1 MKKFIRI
8 AAALAA
14 LFVVVSCRKYSS
26 GNITYPAPAEP
37 RTIRFQLYT
46 NQNFSDNSSVI
57 NFSLFIRDA
66 NRTLFD
72 SSLAS
77 MRIQDI
83 PDALHKLVIEKTV
96 NDNSDLAAGF
106 RYEIHDVGTSSYID
120 TSKTGNPFKIIDY
133 AFQ

>member
-1 MKKFIRI
+1 MKNFIRI
-8 AAALAA
+8 AAAVAVL
-14 LFVVVSCRKYSS
+14 LVVVSCRKYSS
-26 GNITYPAPAEP
+26 GNMSYPAAQ

-46 NQNFSDNSSVI
+46 NQDFSDNSSVI
-57 NFSLFIRDA
+57 NFSIFIRDA

-77 MRIQDI
+77 MRIKDI
-83 PDALHKLVIEKTV
+83 PDALNKLVIEKTV

-120 TSKTGNPFKIIDY
+120 TSKAGNPFKIVDFS
-133 AFQ
+133 FQ